1 MVSLNGGC
9 VASQRM
15 RVCLLA
21 AVSLLA
27 ACQENGTG
35 PTAPCGMGS
44 TCSGSQ
50 QLASLTLSPAFDTLL
65 VRDIAQ
71 ITFAATNSSG
81 AAVTGIT
88 VVYKSSDTAVAKV
101 DTSGR
106 VTAVGAGTTKIT
118 IAAGGLKASAQ
129 LTVLAFRVVLLSAG
143 DDYSC
148 LTLPLGRGY
157 CWGRDDIGQLAAAAP
172 GTCFDTAS
180 TNAIPCATSPVR
192 MSGNIRV
199 TTLTTGGSVACVL
212 NTASAAFCWGD
223 NTFGEMGIGTAGGGG
238 ASPTQVIG
246 ALTFMGIAA
255 GNQHTCG
262 LVSGA
267 RVFCWGEDDFGQL
280 GDTGIVY
287 STTPVPAE
295 SAGVVITSF
304 TFVTTGAAH
313 TCALKTG
320 GAAYCWGAN
329 VVGELGIG
337 SEDDNVHSTPVQ
349 VAGGLSFVS
358 LTAGTAHTCGL
369 TASGTAYCWG
379 DNAFGELGIGTS
391 GNPQPSPVAV
401 AGGLTFTELSAGNSF
416 TCGVSGGIA
425 YCWGSNSDGQIGEG
439 AGISGGLAL
448 SPSKVAGDL
457 AFSYVSAGR
466 RHACGIV
473 AGAAE
478 AVCWGS
484 DLFGMLGN
492 SLQAASSGV
501 PVVVGTPLS

>member
-1 MVSLNGGC
+1 M
-9 VASQRM
+9 ASQRM
-15 RVCLLA
+15 RVCLLGV
-21 AVSLLA
+21 VSLLA
-27 ACQENGTG
+27 ACKENGTG

-65 VRDIAQ
+65 VGDKAQ

-88 VVYKSSDTAVAKV
+88 VAYKSSDTAVAKV

-106 VTAVGAGTTKIT
+106 VSAVGAGTTTIT

-129 LTVLAFRVVLLSAG
+129 LTVLAFRIVLLSAG
-143 DDYSC
+143 TDYTC

-157 CWGRDDIGQLAAAAP
+157 CWGRDELGQLAAAAP

-180 TNAIPCATSPVR
+180 TTAIPCATSPIR
-192 MSGNIRV
+192 MSGNIHV
-199 TTLTTGGSVACVL
+199 TALTTGASVACAL
-212 NTASAAFCWGD
+212 NNTSAAFCWGD
-223 NTFGEMGIGTAGGGG
+223 NTFGELGIGAAGGGG
-238 ASPTQVIG
+238 ASPAQVIG
-246 ALTFMGIAA
+246 ELTFMGIGA
-255 GNQHTCG
+255 GNMHACG
-262 LVSGA
+262 VVSGG
-267 RVFCWGEDDFGQL
+267 RVFCWGDDAFGQL
-280 GDTGIVY
+280 GDTGIVN
-287 STTPVPAE
+287 STSPVPAE
-295 SAGVVITSF
+295 SAGVVMSSF

-313 TCALKTG
+313 TCALKAG

-337 SEDDNVHSTPVQ
+337 SVDNNVHTTPVQ

-369 TASGTAYCWG
+369 TAAGVAYCWG
-379 DNAFGELGIGTS
+379 DNSAGELGIGS
-391 GNPQPSPVAV
+391 AGNPQPSPVAV
-401 AGGLTFTELSAGNSF
+401 AGGLTFTELSAGNVF
-416 TCGVSGGIA
+416 TCGVSGGAA

-439 AGISGGLAL
+439 AGISGGVVM
-448 SPSKVAGDL
+448 SPSKVAGGL
-457 AFSYVSAGR
+457 TFSYVTVGR

-473 AGAAE
+473 GGGAE

-484 DLFGMLGN
+484 NLFGMLGN
-492 SLQAASSGV
+492 SLQSASSGL